1 MKHVPAGGGGEGV
14 GGVAHTSQRQ
24 AGAERRCP
32 HRGAG
37 RGASGHA
44 QQRVGCA
51 TRGPDSFKGLPGF
64 EEPPGAQSG
73 LDVRATGHSQV
84 CIERLLCAGRCV
96 QQGTKG

>member
-1 MKHVPAGGGGEGV
+1 MWLSFEESPCQCRGCGFGPWV
-14 GGVAHTSQRQ
+14 G
-24 AGAERRCP
+24 
-32 HRGAG
+32 
-37 RGASGHA
+37 A